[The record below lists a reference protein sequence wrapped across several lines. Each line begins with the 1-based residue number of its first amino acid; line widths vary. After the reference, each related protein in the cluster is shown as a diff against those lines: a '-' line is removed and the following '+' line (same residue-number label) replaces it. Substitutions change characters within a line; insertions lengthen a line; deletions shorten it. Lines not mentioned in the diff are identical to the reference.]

1 MATIRDVARRA
12 GVSPATVSYVLNN
25 SGPVRPET
33 RERVLQAIAE
43 LGYHPHAGARQLKR
57 RRTDTVGL
65 ILPTGERRLSDPFF
79 LELIHALG
87 DACAAHQLDLLIAT
101 CRDPAAD
108 LLLIDRLSK
117 GRRVDGFILIDLQRQ
132 DPRIPYLQEAGIPFV
147 AFGRVE
153 GNGEFPWV
161 DVDGAAGIREAVMYL
176 VGKGHRRIA
185 YLSPPLSFTFAYHR
199 FEGYRRGMAEAGLPL
214 ESALVRITRPTM
226 EGGYE
231 AARALLEEGLPFT
244 ALIAATDLM
253 ALGAMQA
260 LHEAGRIPGADVAV
274 IGFDDIPMAAQAHP
288 PLTTLRQPM
297 DAIGQALIRTWL
309 AAVHGGTP
317 PPILIQPILI
327 QRESA

>member
-33 RERVLQAIAE
+33 RERVLRAIAE

-87 DACAAHQLDLLIAT
+87 DACAVHHLDLLIAT
-101 CRDPAAD
+101 CREPTAD
-108 LLLIDRLSK
+108 LRLIDRLYK

-132 DPRIPYLQEAGIPFV
+132 DPRIPHLQTAGIPFV
-147 AFGRVE
+147 AFGRIE
-153 GNGEFPWV
+153 EDGAFPWV
-161 DVDGAAGIREAVMYL
+161 DVDGAAGMREAVAYL

-185 YLSPPLSFTFAYHR
+185 YLSPPLALTFAHHR
-199 FEGYRRGMAEAGLPL
+199 FQGYRAGLAEADLPFD
-214 ESALVRITRPTM
+214 EALVRITRPTM
-226 EGGYE
+226 EAGYE
-231 AARALLEEGLPFT
+231 AARALLAEGVPFT

-253 ALGAMQA
+253 ALGAMRA
-260 LHEAGRIPGADVAV
+260 LHEAGHAPGQEIAV

-297 DAIGQALIRTWL
+297 DQIGEALIRTWL
-309 AAVHGGTP
+309 AAVRGEPAP
-317 PPILIQPILI
+317 PTLIRPILIR
-327 QRESA
+327 RESA

>member
-33 RERVLQAIAE
+33 RERVLRAIAE

-57 RRTDTVGL
+57 RRSDTVGL

-87 DACAAHQLDLLIAT
+87 DACADHQLDLLIAT

-108 LLLIDRLSK
+108 LRLIDRLYK
-117 GRRVDGFILIDLQRQ
+117 GRRVDGFLLIDLQRR
-132 DPRIPYLQEAGIPFV
+132 DPRIPHLQAAGIPFV
-147 AFGRVE
+147 AFGRIE

-161 DVDGAAGIREAVMYL
+161 DVDGEAGIREAVAYL
-176 VGKGHRRIA
+176 VERGHRRIA
-185 YLSPPLSFTFAYHR
+185 YLSPPLSFTFAHHR
-199 FEGYRRGMAEAGLPL
+199 LEGYRKGLAEAGLPL
-214 ESALVRITRPTM
+214 EEALIRIARPTM
-226 EGGYE
+226 EAGYE
-231 AARALLEEGLPFT
+231 AARALLVEGIPFT

-253 ALGAMQA
+253 ALGAMRA
-260 LHEAGRIPGADVAV
+260 LHEAGRIPGQDVAV
-274 IGFDDIPMAAQAHP
+274 IGFDDIPMAAQTHP

-297 DAIGQALIRTWL
+297 DQIGQALIRTWL
-309 AAVHGGTP
+309 AAVRGETP
-317 PPILIQPILI
+317 PPTLIQPVLI
-327 QRESA
+327 RRESA

>member
-12 GVSPATVSYVLNN
+12 GVSPATVSYVLNH

-33 RERVLQAIAE
+33 RERVLRAIAE

-57 RRTDTVGL
+57 RRSDTVGL

-87 DACAAHQLDLLIAT
+87 DACADHHLDLLIAT
-101 CRDPAAD
+101 CQDPTAD
-108 LLLIDRLSK
+108 LRLIDRLYK
-117 GRRVDGFILIDLQRQ
+117 GRRVDGFLLIDLQRQ
-132 DPRIPYLQEAGIPFV
+132 DPRIPHLLQAGIPFV

-161 DVDGAAGIREAVMYL
+161 DVDGAAGMREAVAFL

-199 FEGYRRGMAEAGLPL
+199 FRGYQQGLSEADLPFDGT
-214 ESALVRITRPTM
+214 LVRITRLTM

-231 AARALLEEGLPFT
+231 AAWALLREGARFT

-253 ALGAMQA
+253 ALGAMRA
-260 LHEAGRIPGADVAV
+260 LHEAGRTPGQDVAV

-297 DAIGQALIRTWL
+297 DQIGRALVRAWL
-309 AAVHGGTP
+309 AAVNGESLP
-317 PPILIQPILI
+317 PTLIPPTLI
-327 QRESA
+327 RRESA

>member
-33 RERVLQAIAE
+33 RERVLRAIAE

-57 RRTDTVGL
+57 RRSDTVGL

-87 DACAAHQLDLLIAT
+87 DACADHHLDLLIAT

-108 LLLIDRLSK
+108 LRLIDRLYK
-117 GRRVDGFILIDLQRQ
+117 GRRVDGFLLIDLQRQ
-132 DPRIPYLQEAGIPFV
+132 DPRIPHLQQAGIPFV

-161 DVDGAAGIREAVMYL
+161 DVDGAAGMREAVAYL

-199 FEGYRRGMAEAGLPL
+199 FRGYQQGLIEADLPF
-214 ESALVRITRPTM
+214 EEALFRITRLTM

-231 AARALLEEGLPFT
+231 ATRALLSEGVPFT

-253 ALGAMQA
+253 ALGAMRA
-260 LHEAGRIPGADVAV
+260 LHEAGRTPGQDVAV

-297 DAIGQALIRTWL
+297 DQIGKALVRTWL
-309 AAVHGGTP
+309 AAVNGESPPSTLI
-317 PPILIQPILI
+317 PPILIR
-327 QRESA
+327 RESA

>member
-33 RERVLQAIAE
+33 RERVLRAIAE

-57 RRTDTVGL
+57 RRADTVGL

-108 LLLIDRLSK
+108 LRLMDRLSK
-117 GRRVDGFILIDLQRQ
+117 GRRVDGFILIDLRRQ
-132 DPRIPYLQEAGIPFV
+132 DPRIPHLQAAGIPFV
-147 AFGRVE
+147 AFGRIE
-153 GNGEFPWV
+153 GNGAFPWV
-161 DVDGAAGIREAVMYL
+161 DVDGAAGMREAVAYL
-176 VGKGHRRIA
+176 AGKGHRRIA
-185 YLSPPLSFTFAYHR
+185 YLSPPLSFTFAHHR
-199 FEGYRRGMAEAGLPL
+199 FEGYRQGLREADLPFD
-214 ESALVRITRPTM
+214 ENLVRIARPTM

-231 AARALLEEGLPFT
+231 AARALLAEGRGFT

-253 ALGAMQA
+253 ALGAMRA
-260 LHEAGRIPGADVAV
+260 LHEAGRAPGSDVAV
-274 IGFDDIPMAAQAHP
+274 IGFDDIPIAAQSHP

-297 DAIGQALIRTWL
+297 DQIGEALIRTWI
-309 AAVHGGTP
+309 AAVNGETP
-317 PPILIQPILI
+317 PPTLIRPILI
-327 QRESA
+327 RRASA